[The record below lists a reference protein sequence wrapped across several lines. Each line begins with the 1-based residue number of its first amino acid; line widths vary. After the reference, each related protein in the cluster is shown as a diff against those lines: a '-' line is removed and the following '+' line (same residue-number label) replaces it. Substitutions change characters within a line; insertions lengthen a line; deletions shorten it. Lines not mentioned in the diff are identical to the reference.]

1 MLENYL
7 MRGLIIGIVFGVPA
21 GAVGILSV
29 QRVLSQGAAAGLVT
43 GIGSSVA
50 DVFYACVGVFGIT
63 IISDFL
69 LKHQHIICMFGC
81 MMVVLLGIQ
90 CFKKKKVEKPAAVSQ
105 KKQEEE
111 HQPGTFRYLFS
122 CFLSPFAIAITNP
135 ATILSFMV
143 VFSMFRIGGTES
155 IGEDIQLVFGIFCG
169 TCFWWLLIA
178 VVVSHI
184 RDRVTDGFYLRL
196 NRVFGIL
203 MVLFGAGIGVRAF
216 LI

>member
-7 MRGLIIGIVFGVPA
+7 VRGFIIGIVFGVPA

-29 QRVLSQGAAAGLVT
+29 QRVLSKGAAAGLVT
-43 GIGSSVA
+43 GLGSSVA

-69 LKHQHIICMFGC
+69 LKHQHIICMLGC
-81 MMVVLLGIQ
+81 MMVILLGIQ
-90 CFKKKKVEKPAAVSQ
+90 CFKKKKVVNSAAVPL
-105 KKQEEE
+105 KIQEKE
-111 HQPGTFRYLFS
+111 HLSGTFRCLGS
-122 CFLSPFAIAITNP
+122 CFLSSFVIAITNP
-135 ATILSFMV
+135 AAILSFMM

-155 IGEDIQLVFGIFCG
+155 LREDIQLVFGIFCG

-184 RDRVTDGFYLRL
+184 RDQVTDGFYLKL
-196 NRVFGIL
+196 NRIFGIL

-216 LI
+216 IV

>member
-1 MLENYL
+1 
-7 MRGLIIGIVFGVPA
+7 
-21 GAVGILSV
+21 
-29 QRVLSQGAAAGLVT
+29 
-43 GIGSSVA
+43 
-50 DVFYACVGVFGIT
+50 
-63 IISDFL
+63 
-69 LKHQHIICMFGC
+69 

-122 CFLSPFAIAITNP
+122 CFLSSFAIAITNP